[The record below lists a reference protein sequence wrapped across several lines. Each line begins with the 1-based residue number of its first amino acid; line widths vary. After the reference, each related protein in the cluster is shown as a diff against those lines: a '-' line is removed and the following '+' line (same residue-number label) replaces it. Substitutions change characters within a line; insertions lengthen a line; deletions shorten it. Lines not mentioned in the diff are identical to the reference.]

1 MRPDGLVQPE
11 GPAILAGAD
20 GSSLQVPE
28 GFDLFG
34 AQFARDGDDLI
45 LAAEGSPPLTVVDY
59 FSVASPPDLVT
70 AKGPM
75 LTGDVVEMLA
85 GPRAPA
91 QYAQADAP
99 EGAVPIGQ
107 VEALT
112 GTSTATRA
120 TGETVEL
127 GRDDPVFQGDVIQTG
142 PESTLGIRLEDGTL
156 ASMSANSRLVLN
168 EFVFEAGGSD
178 NWMLVNL
185 VEGAFA
191 FLTGAI
197 APSGGMEITTPVAVM
212 AVRGTMPIAFVTGAE
227 GATKFFAGS
236 DKTYELLH
244 LTTREILAI
253 VSSESGVVLT
263 DPNAP
268 IQSIELDPQTLDEIN
283 ELLDVLNDAAAELG
297 LLGIQEG
304 STFHTYSPFGDID
317 GNLAALIEF
326 LLLLDGSLTEEAVLE
341 VADTDQFMM
350 AEAELIANPDQDVT
364 VEMTPVVI
372 DVLANDIHPEGGDL
386 TVIFANVPAGQGSVN
401 IVDGQFV
408 EYDPG
413 DAFNYLALGETTDV
427 IITYA
432 IADSTGAVTSSTV
445 TVTLNGI
452 NQAPQV
458 DPVAPTN
465 LDEQTD
471 TDPLQTTVTVT
482 FSDVDLNNVGHQA
495 AVTGVVA
502 NGETGGLSLG
512 NAALMALVT
521 PGTVTKNAGENS
533 GSAELNF
540 SVASTVFDYLAHG
553 EVVTLTYTVAID
565 DQDGGVTLQSFDV
578 VMTGTNDAPVIVAGS
593 TDASGAVTELADGDQ
608 SENGI
613 DHVAQGTI
621 AFSDVDLS
629 DAHSAGVVA
638 GGPGYLGSFALGA
651 IDQASKTIGWTFTLA
666 DAAIDWLALG
676 ESLVQTYTVTID
688 DGNGGTVD
696 QLVTVTITGTND
708 APTIV
713 AEATDASA
721 SVTELADTTG
731 SSFEHVAAGSIAFA
745 DVDLSDAHSA
755 SFAPGDSGYL
765 GTFSLGG
772 VDAAGNTV
780 GWTFTVTDSQIDHLP
795 KDTTLI
801 QTYVV
806 TISDGNGGTVQQ
818 VVTIT
823 INGSNDAPVIVVD
836 GDDVDSAVL
845 EEADETLT
853 ADGTLTVSDV
863 SVSDVVTAEVTAVAA
878 SGDHSTVVDTP
889 TLLGFMQVTSPV
901 IGSTDAVGTLIWNFD
916 SNGEFFDFLANGET
930 LVLTYT
936 ITVSD
941 GTTTDTHPV
950 TITILGTN
958 DQPVITAETLT
969 APVAETLGTPAADA
983 TLGDS
988 GSITFTDLDLSD
1000 AHSVTVTPQGTP
1012 LGTLVAQLTEIA
1024 TGGGTGE
1031 ITWTYAVDAGLVEY
1045 LAEGESLTETFE
1057 VTLSDGN
1064 GGSFTR
1070 TVTVTVTGSNDV
1082 PVITAGADVSGAILE
1097 GSGDL
1102 SETGAIAFT
1111 DVDQSDQLTVSADAN
1126 TPVYTLADASTGAL
1140 TPAQLAV
1147 LQAGFSLDQTSF
1159 ANSGTVNWTYS
1170 VAESDIDFLG
1180 EGETVEL
1187 SFTVTVTDLE
1197 GETAERVVTI
1207 TITGANDGPVIT
1219 AGADDTGAIVEGA
1232 GDLSETGAIAFTDVD
1247 QNDALTVSADATTA
1261 VYTLADATTGSLSGG
1276 QLAVLQA
1283 GFSIDQT
1290 SFANSGTVNWTY
1302 ALAESDIDF
1311 LAAGETVELSFK
1323 VTVTDSQGVTAQQ
1336 VVTITVNG
1344 TDDAPVIS
1352 VETGDSAA
1360 GEIFEITGRTGS
1372 TFEHAVD
1379 GSLTFTDVD
1388 VSDDGHGVA
1397 AQFAGASG
1405 AVSGLTLTP
1414 AELNSLFSAT
1424 IAQQTGSDGTVG
1436 QIDWQFA
1443 ASDAAFDY
1451 LDVGETLVLTYSVMV
1466 THPNGDSS
1474 AQEVTITV
1482 HGAAEGPI
1490 FDFVV
1495 EEFSGSHTDFRLLD
1509 VRTIGEDTIH
1519 LLLTPTNDSTKI
1531 DTSNNDVGIGGGDRK
1546 INPGEG
1552 VRIEVITNAT
1562 VGENESLSFAAYMTA
1577 LAFTATITGLIG
1589 GPATVFVRTVFA
1601 DSDNGDQV
1609 TDILAVQVNGENRE
1623 FEFSDDGIV
1632 IKGLESGDVLTI
1644 LGAEPFTSV
1653 EIFNGADETNGGG
1666 DFLLTD
1672 IGFDVERI
1680 TTGTDGN
1687 DFLLGTDGDDYIF
1700 GMDGDDVLMGLGGLN
1715 TLEGGPGNDL
1725 FVLTDLSIHDVIVD
1739 YGAGDVIDLTRLGFE
1754 LAAGEF
1760 TAAAAGEFVQYD
1772 ASTGEL
1778 FVDVDGAAGPEPFV
1792 LAAELATSP
1801 SSVFVRLSDGDT
1813 TADVEIA

>member
-1 MRPDGLVQPE
+1 
-11 GPAILAGAD
+11 
-20 GSSLQVPE
+20 
-28 GFDLFG
+28 
-34 AQFARDGDDLI
+34 
-45 LAAEGSPPLTVVDY
+45 
-59 FSVASPPDLVT
+59 
-70 AKGPM
+70 
-75 LTGDVVEMLA
+75 
-85 GPRAPA
+85 
-91 QYAQADAP
+91 
-99 EGAVPIGQ
+99 
-107 VEALT
+107 
-112 GTSTATRA
+112 
-120 TGETVEL
+120 
-127 GRDDPVFQGDVIQTG
+127 
-142 PESTLGIRLEDGTL
+142 
-156 ASMSANSRLVLN
+156 
-168 EFVFEAGGSD
+168 
-178 NWMLVNL
+178 
-185 VEGAFA
+185 
-191 FLTGAI
+191 
-197 APSGGMEITTPVAVM
+197 
-212 AVRGTMPIAFVTGAE
+212 MPIAFVAGE
-227 GATKFFAGS
+227 DGATQFFAGS
-236 DKTYELLH
+236 DKNYELLH

-283 ELLDVLNDAAAELG
+283 QLLDVLNDAAAEFG

-326 LLLLDGSLTEEAVLE
+326 LLLLDGSLTEEAVIE
-341 VADTDQFMM
+341 VEDSDQFMM

-372 DVLANDIHPEGGDL
+372 DVLANDTHPEGGEL
-386 TVIFANVPAGQGSVN
+386 TVIFADVPAGQGTVTILN
-401 IVDGQFV
+401 GQQL

-413 DAFNYLALGETTDV
+413 NAFNYLALGETTDV

-432 IADSTGAVTSSTV
+432 IADSSGAVTSTTV

-452 NQAPQV
+452 NQAPEV
-458 DPVAPTN
+458 DPVAPTS

-495 AVTGVVA
+495 VVTGVVA

-521 PGTVTKNAGENS
+521 PGTVTKNAGESS
-533 GSAELNF
+533 GSAQFNF
-540 SVASTVFDYLAHG
+540 VAASTVFDYLAHG
-553 EVVTLTYTVAID
+553 EVVTLTFTVEID
-565 DQDGGVTLQSFDV
+565 DQDGGVTSQTFDV
-578 VMTGTNDAPVIVAGS
+578 VITGTNDAPVIDVVLSDTAATVVEAGFDAGNNPVGS
-593 TDASGAVTELADGDQ
+593 PNASGQIEA
-608 SENGI
+608 
-613 DHVAQGTI
+613 
-621 AFSDVDLS
+621 SDVDNGGEFYS
-629 DAHSAGVVA
+629 FSPPAGTY
-638 GGPGYLGSFALGA
+638 GTFAINATGA
-651 IDQASKTIGWTFTLA
+651 WTYVLNDGAA
-666 DAAIDWLALG
+666 DHLALG
-676 ESLVQTYTVTID
+676 ETATDAFT
-688 DGNGGTVD
+688 
-696 QLVTVTITGTND
+696 VTVTDGFGATAEVVVTLTVVGSND

-713 AEATDASA
+713 AEATDASG

-765 GTFSLGG
+765 GTFALGG

-780 GWTFTVTDSQIDHLP
+780 GWTFTVTDSEIDHLP

-801 QTYVV
+801 QTYIV
-806 TISDGNGGTVQQ
+806 TIDDGNGGTVQQ
-818 VVTIT
+818 VVTIS

-845 EEADETLT
+845 EEADEGLT

-863 SVSDVVTAEVTAVAA
+863 SVSDVVTAEVTAVVA
-878 SGDHSTVVDTP
+878 SGDHSTVVTTP

-901 IGSTDAVGTLIWNFD
+901 LGSAGSVGTLTWTFD
-916 SNGEFFDFLANGET
+916 SNGEFFDFLADGET

-958 DQPVITAETLT
+958 DQPVITAEVLS
-969 APVAETLGTPAADA
+969 ASLAETLGTPDA
-983 TLGDS
+983 EDTLGDS
-988 GSITFTDLDLSD
+988 GLITFTDLDLSD

-1012 LGTLVAQLTEIA
+1012 LGTLVANLSGTA
-1024 TGGGTGE
+1024 TGGETGE
-1031 ITWTYAVDAGLVEY
+1031 ITWTYTVDAGLVEY

-1102 SETGAIAFT
+1102 SETGAIAFS
-1111 DVDQSDQLTVSADAN
+1111 DVDQSDQLTVSADA
-1126 TPVYTLADASTGAL
+1126 TTAVYTLADATTDAL
-1140 TPAQLAV
+1140 TPAQLSV

-1159 ANSGTVNWTYS
+1159 ANTGTVNWTYS

-1197 GETAERVVTI
+1197 GETAERVVTV

-1219 AGADDTGAIVEGA
+1219 AGADDTGVIVEGS

-1247 QNDALTVSADATTA
+1247 QNDALAVSADATN
-1261 VYTLADATTGSLSGG
+1261 VIYTLADASVGSLTGG
-1276 QLAVLQA
+1276 QLAVLQG

-1290 SFANSGTVNWTY
+1290 SFANSGTVTWTY
-1302 ALAESDIDF
+1302 ALSESVIDF
-1311 LAAGETVELSFK
+1311 LAAGETVELRFT

-1336 VVTITVNG
+1336 VVSITVTG

-1360 GEIFEITGRTGS
+1360 GDVFEITGRTGS
-1372 TFEHAVD
+1372 SFQHALD

-1388 VSDDGHGVA
+1388 VSDDGHGLT

-1405 AVSGLTLTP
+1405 AVSGLTLTT
-1414 AELNSLFSAT
+1414 AELESLFSAS
-1424 IAQQTGSDGTVG
+1424 IGQQTGSDGTVG

-1443 ASDAAFDY
+1443 ANDAAFDY
-1451 LDVGETLVLTYSVMV
+1451 LDVGETLVLTYTVMV
-1466 THPNGDSS
+1466 THPNGNSS

-1482 HGAAEGPI
+1482 HGAVEGPI

-1495 EEFSGSHTDFRLLD
+1495 TGFSGGNSGFENVQVGTL
-1509 VRTIGEDTIH
+1509 GEEEVF
-1519 LLLTPTNDSTKI
+1519 LLLTPKGGSTINSSANDI
-1531 DTSNNDVGIGGGDRK
+1531 GIGSGKRD
-1546 INPGEG
+1546 ISAGEG
-1552 VRIEVITNAT
+1552 VNIDLVTDA
-1562 VGENESLSFAAYMTA
+1562 GSDENGPTYLGHLMAI
-1577 LAFTATITGLIG
+1577 AFSVTIAMVSGTT
-1589 GPATVFVRTVFA
+1589 ATVFVRAVKA
-1601 DSDNGDQV
+1601 DDDTNFDTDADPG
-1609 TDILAVQVNGENRE
+1609 DILADISLIRVTDVNGNSYEIAQADFVIVNGYIVLEGLQDGDTLTVIGGEPFNRIE
-1623 FEFSDDGIV
+1623 ILNGAGETVPGTTDTYDG
-1632 IKGLESGDVLTI
+1632 GSFVLT
-1644 LGAEPFTSV
+1644 GM
-1653 EIFNGADETNGGG
+1653 GAD
-1666 DFLLTD
+1666 
-1672 IGFDVERI
+1672 VEQI
-1680 TTGTDGN
+1680 ISGTVHDDYLVGTEGN
-1687 DFLLGTDGDDYIF
+1687 DYIV
-1700 GMDGDDVLMGLGGLN
+1700 GMDGDDVLIGLGGMDF
-1715 TLEGGPGNDL
+1715 LEGGAGNDL

-1792 LAAELATSP
+1792 LAAELATP
-1801 SSVFVRLSDGDT
+1801 PTSVFVRLSDGDT